1 MPAIS
6 KIRLTNVVYENGQKR
21 YHDELFLFDGL
32 NGALVLENGGG
43 KTVFIQTVVQAVIP
57 HATLADRDIKDTLYL
72 EEGPAH
78 IAIEWIVNESPRR
91 YVVTAVTLH
100 KKQNGIDS
108 LRYVY
113 EYGENDSHSITD
125 IPFVQTN
132 AEGIRPSDRGE
143 MADYYASME
152 RNQGHKAK
160 TFSKSIKSF
169 TAYIEENHQI
179 IHSEWES
186 IIKINGGEGDVE
198 KFFDNCKKTND
209 LVDRLLIPS
218 IENAMEG
225 FKEHGFAETFENRR
239 AEFKKYKDLKET
251 IEQSKQ
257 LNQELKVYV
266 DSFRKVDEKEQKY
279 NEVRQQ
285 AKGYMLL
292 LEEEMQQITKNL
304 AAIEEQGQRHK
315 DKMIEWERKKDSLA
329 LHKQLQKWREF
340 EKKQQQLSEQLN
352 ELQDQIEANRQSYYS
367 LLYAQAR
374 EASELENAQ
383 LKLVEKQ
390 LAKLEEKQEIA
401 DLQWELDQ
409 VSGKIHFAFLKEK
422 QQLEEQIKSL
432 EASQNQLT
440 QDRDLLKHQ
449 QSVLQ
454 ADILT
459 HEQQKMRAITTLENT
474 QEQMKDIKSKLVAR
488 EEESIEQLLEGWI
501 AESEKLDRDNIVIN
515 QRLKIIKD
523 LQFTLGKQQKDL
535 QLVLQEDGLSKA
547 KLEEQRDHILEQ
559 ERALLTKL
567 ATLRGTWSHIHSI
580 YEREQSLTDQIASQI
595 EKLEKEKETKL
606 TQERRA
612 KRFIDDY
619 EHQESFFADPFIEQR
634 IKDWAQNYYITTGIE
649 FIQQHAEEMKGNSYP
664 FWAITLITT
673 ATEKPTLLDKLKSV
687 QHELTYPI
695 YILSL
700 DEAREIGAGYTPQ
713 NTAVEPSNWIDYQ
726 DQHVFVQYKQD
737 MQEIAKQRENERR
750 QTEIAL
756 RDWQQAKQ
764 SLKEF
769 VEKYPYTLFKE
780 AEEQLFTLN
789 TKIENNQYE
798 RNRIDGELH
807 KLNEEDK
814 AKQST
819 LSQNKEF
826 LQDLTNHRIP
836 QANQYIQLSNK
847 LPNYQKEV
855 KRCELK
861 IQEQGE
867 LQDKL
872 KDKLRDIG
880 QQIDQLKARISELQS
895 LKKYKIEE
903 DSLYVITQGS
913 EPTAHEENLEV
924 LRRQY
929 QSIDEAIKK
938 IQSSRGELL
947 ERKKSCLE
955 KIEAAK
961 NTMKTQLE
969 EWSNLDTTLVFPV
982 DGVQTISALRS
993 QYKTMDKQESELNKQ
1008 KNKAEVD
1015 ANTEKRTLDQL
1026 QANFNELYDELW
1038 PIEEEINVVKERLK
1052 QQKQELQNEARF
1064 MHEREQQLSRQQTQC
1079 KNVEQ
1084 IFNQYTMVHR
1094 LVDPALDPQPLTEE
1108 KQNDYSY
1115 NKITITNEVMNRL
1128 QQTKQQF
1135 NHAFESL
1142 NGAKEDFISYA
1153 EKNVKDPTLRKTTI
1167 DGVKIK
1173 KTFAE
1178 ILEHEQ
1184 LMSERIENVIQLAE
1198 NTMRDHD
1205 KELQQFITY
1214 IHMHIRKLRDDLLEI
1229 QKKTRVKVDNE
1240 SKYIYKIDVPDWDD
1254 DVAKER
1260 IQGYIDWILS
1270 QLETTRYLDDSG
1282 EEDDVKVQKFLQNS
1296 FKTVPILRI
1305 VLGNQSIKV
1314 KCRKVESA
1322 THISKTFYTWEESNR
1337 WSGGEKWSK
1346 NMALFLGLLNFIA
1359 EKSQRSLPHTK
1370 RNRTVILDNP
1380 FGKASSDHVLS
1391 PVFFI
1396 ADQLGFQLIT
1406 LTAHAEGKF
1415 LSDYFPIV
1423 YSCRL
1428 KQLEGQSKQVLTKDK
1443 ILQKAYL
1450 RDHAP
1455 ESLIRLGERQ
1465 QLLLFE

>member
-91 YVVTAVTLH
+91 YVVTAVSLH

-113 EYGENDSHSITD
+113 EYGENDSHSITE
-125 IPFVQTN
+125 IPFVQKT

-143 MADYYASME
+143 MTDYYAYME
-152 RNQGHKAK
+152 RNQGHKAR

-169 TAYIEENHQI
+169 TSYIEENHQI

-251 IEQSKQ
+251 IEQSRQ

-266 DSFRKVDEKEQKY
+266 DAFRKVDEKEQTY
-279 NEVRQQ
+279 NEGRQQ
-285 AKGYMLL
+285 AKSYMLL
-292 LEEEMQQITKNL
+292 LEEEMHQIEQNL
-304 AAIEEQGQRHK
+304 VAIDEQWQSHSEE
-315 DKMIEWERKKDSLA
+315 MEEWERKNASVEI
-329 LHKQLQKWREF
+329 HKQQKKWQEFAKIEHQLNTRLNTLQ
-340 EKKQQQLSEQLN
+340 EQL
-352 ELQDQIEANRQSYYS
+352 EENRQFYHS
-367 LLYAQAR
+367 LQFAEAR
-374 EASELENAQ
+374 EASKLELSQ
-383 LKLVEKQ
+383 LDLVDQQ
-390 LAKLEEKQEIA
+390 LAKLEEKQETA
-401 DLQWELDQ
+401 DLQWELDR
-409 VSGKIHFAFLKEK
+409 VSGKIHFAFLKQK
-422 QQLEEQIKSL
+422 QQLEEQIENL
-432 EASQNQLT
+432 EATQNQLT
-440 QDRDLLKHQ
+440 QNQVKSNEQ
-449 QSVLQ
+449 QSKLQ
-454 ADILT
+454 YEISTL
-459 HEQQKMRAITTLENT
+459 EQQRTRAKTNLENT
-474 QEQMKDIKSKLVAR
+474 ENHMKEIKSKLVAR
-488 EEESIEQLLEGWI
+488 DEESIEQLLEGWI
-501 AESEKLDRDNIVIN
+501 SEAERLDRDNIELS
-515 QRLKIIKD
+515 QRLKKIKE
-523 LQFTLGKQQKDL
+523 LQVSYNEQQKEF
-535 QLVLQEDGLSKA
+535 QAVLSADKLSMA
-547 KLEEQRDHILEQ
+547 KLEEHRDQISKQEQ
-559 ERALLTKL
+559 VLLAKM
-567 ATLRGTWSHIHSI
+567 ATLRTTWSHIQSI
-580 YEREQSLTDQIASQI
+580 YEREQSLTEQIASQI
-595 EKLEKEKETKL
+595 EKLEKEKELKL
-606 TQERRA
+606 MQERRA

-619 EHQESFFADPFIEQR
+619 EQQVTFFADPFIEQK
-634 IKDWAQNYYITTGIE
+634 IKDWSQNYYITTGIE
-649 FIQQHAEEMKGNSYP
+649 FIQQHEAEMKENTYP
-664 FWAITLITT
+664 FWALTLITT
-673 ATEKPTLLDKLKSV
+673 AKEKSALFDKLKSV

-700 DEAREIGAGYTPQ
+700 DEAREIGTGYIPQ
-713 NTAVEPSNWIDYQ
+713 NAAIEPSNWIDYQ
-726 DQHVFVQYKQD
+726 NQQAFLQFKQE
-737 MQEIAKQRENERR
+737 MQETAKQRESDRK
-750 QTEIAL
+750 QTEGTL
-756 RDWQQAKQ
+756 REWQQVKQ
-764 SLKEF
+764 SFNEF
-769 VEKYPYTLFKE
+769 IEKNPFTLFKE
-780 AEEQLFTLN
+780 TEEQLFTLN
-789 TKIENNQYE
+789 TKIENNEYE
-798 RNRIDGELH
+798 IKIIGVELQ
-807 KLNEEDK
+807 KLSQENE

-819 LSQNKEF
+819 FLNNQRL
-826 LQDLTNHRIP
+826 LQDLTNNRIP
-836 QANQYIQLSNK
+836 QAHQYIQLSKN
-847 LPNYQKEV
+847 LPAFHKEV
-855 KRCELK
+855 NLYAVKIIEQEELLGKLKENLRNLEQQIGELK
-861 IQEQGE
+861 E
-867 LQDKL
+867 
-872 KDKLRDIG
+872 
-880 QQIDQLKARISELQS
+880 RISDLQS
-895 LKKYKIEE
+895 QKKYKIEQ
-903 DSLYVITQGS
+903 DSLYVATQAV
-913 EPTAHEENLEV
+913 EVIEHEENLEV
-924 LRRQY
+924 LKRQY
-929 QSIDEAIKK
+929 QSIEDEIRK
-938 IQSSRGELL
+938 IQTSRGELL
-947 ERKKSCLE
+947 ERRKSCLE
-955 KIEAAK
+955 KIKSAQK
-961 NTMKTQLE
+961 TMENQLE
-969 EWSNLDTTLVFPV
+969 EWPNLDKAKEFPV
-982 DGVQTISALRS
+982 DGVQTISTLRT
-993 QYKTMDKQESELNKQ
+993 QYKTMNTQQVELNKQ
-1008 KNKAEVD
+1008 KNKAEVT
-1015 ANTEKRTLDQL
+1015 ANTEKRTLEQL
-1026 QANFNELYDELW
+1026 QNRFYTRFEEIW
-1038 PIEEEINVVKERLK
+1038 PIEGDIEIVTEQLN
-1052 QQKQELQNEARF
+1052 QQKQDLKKEARY
-1064 MHEREQQLSRQQTQC
+1064 MQERKQQLMDQQGQG

-1084 IFNQYTMVHR
+1084 LFNQYSIAHR
-1094 LVDPALDPQPLTEE
+1094 LIDPALVVQPLTEE
-1108 KQNDYSY
+1108 ERNNYLY
-1115 NKITITNEVMNRL
+1115 NKITLTNQVMNRL
-1128 QQTKQQF
+1128 QRTQQECDK
-1135 NHAFESL
+1135 AYVVLGE
-1142 NGAKEDFISYA
+1142 AKEDFISYA

-1173 KTFAE
+1173 KTFVE
-1178 ILEHEQ
+1178 ILEHDR

-1214 IHMHIRKLRDDLLEI
+1214 IHMHIRKLRDDLHEI
-1229 QKKTRVKVDNE
+1229 QKKTRVKVVNE

-1254 DVAKER
+1254 DIAKER
-1260 IQGYIDWILS
+1260 IQGYIDWILN
-1270 QLETTRYLDDSG
+1270 QLESTRYLDDSG
-1282 EEDDVKVQKFLQNS
+1282 DEDNVKVQKFLQSS

-1305 VLGNQSIKV
+1305 VLGNQAIKV

-1359 EKSQRSLPHTK
+1359 EKSQRSSPHTK

-1455 ESLIRLGERQ
+1455 ESLVRLGERQ